1 MPTPRLRRSSPV
13 LVVAAAALV
22 AVLASSCS
30 WFESDPPTTT
40 IARPPEAD
48 VAYGADVSCVPGV
61 DPCTGAQTV
70 DIYRSDEEGPNP
82 VLIWIHGGGFVS
94 GDKATGLNEHLAAF
108 LDAGW
113 DIVAM
118 NYRLSTDG
126 SNQFPA
132 ALHDAKRVVRWV
144 KASAE
149 QQDWDPTSVATAG
162 HSAGGNLAAMLAVTA
177 DVPELEPTDLTPELA
192 AVDSSVI
199 AAVAIA
205 PVSDL
210 AAFGQTSG
218 WERAASWYVGCD
230 NCPDVAARASV
241 IPYVDA
247 NSAPL
252 LLLHGADDPIAP
264 PQLGD
269 AVVAAYDAASIGDRV
284 DLIVV
289 RDGPEEFRGHN
300 PDFDRFDDRFVEF
313 IDEHRPEEPVG

>member
-1 MPTPRLRRSSPV
+1 MTGRRTTRR
-13 LVVAAAALV
+13 AAGLAFMALCLL
-22 AVLASSCS
+22 AVNACGV
-30 WFESDPPTTT
+30 FDDEPATTT
-40 IARPPEAD
+40 IPRPPEAD
-48 VAYGADVSCVPGV
+48 VAYGTDISCAPGV
-61 DPCTGAQTV
+61 DPCTGAHTV
-70 DIYRSDEEGPNP
+70 DIYRSEQEGPNP
-82 VLIWIHGGGFVS
+82 VLVWIHGGGFVS

-108 LDAGW
+108 LDDGW

-126 SNQFPA
+126 GNQFPA
-132 ALHDAKRVVRWV
+132 ALQDAKRVVRWV
-144 KASAE
+144 KANAA
-149 QQDWDPTSVATAG
+149 QQDWDPASVATAG

-177 DVPELEPTDLTPELA
+177 QVPDLEAADLPPELA

-210 AAFGQTSG
+210 AAFGRTSG
-218 WERAASWYVGCD
+218 WERAARWYVGCD
-230 NCPDVAARASV
+230 DCPDVAARASV

-252 LLLHGADDPIAP
+252 LLLHGAADPIAP
-264 PQLGD
+264 PELGD
-269 AVVAAYDAASIGDRV
+269 AVVQAYEDAGIGDRV
-284 DLIVV
+284 ELIVV

-313 IDEHRPEEPVG
+313 IDDHRPDDAVG